1 MKCYA
6 VCQKD
11 EKAIGAIELIPNG
24 RSDLTTSDSECE
36 LGYWIGKPFWGNG
49 YIPEAASELIR
60 RGFEELNLSAIWC
73 GSYEGNTKFRR
84 VQEKCGFSHHHTDRN
99 SPVPLL
105 NETRTCLISLLT
117 KEEWTAQ
124 RKKQ

>member
-1 MKCYA
+1 MRTGLL
-6 VCQKD
+6 D
-11 EKAIGAIELIPNG
+11 RKAF
-24 RSDLTTSDSECE
+24 
-36 LGYWIGKPFWGNG
+36 LGKRLHSQ
-49 YIPEAASELIR
+49 AASELIR

-73 GSYEGNTKFRR
+73 GSYEGNTKSRR
-84 VQEKCGFSHHHTDRN
+84 VQKKCGFSHHHTDRN

-105 NETRTCLISLLT
+105 NETRTCLITLLT

>member
-73 GSYEGNTKFRR
+73 GSYEGNTKSRR
-84 VQEKCGFSHHHTDRN
+84 VQEKCGFTYARPDQD
-99 SPVPLL
+99 VP
-105 NETRTCLISLLT
+105 
-117 KEEWTAQ
+117 WTALGKPLTEHISCLTRAEWQSFQ
-124 RKKQ
+124 R